1 MNYTYIR
8 HSRTRLT
15 YNHHLLERLYCLGL
29 YSRAHKGSRP
39 LHTPFGIQK
48 RIAEPCSNTCPSL
61 HVKLQK
67 PPDRVSQEVMFPNS
81 GGVNSVQRTPE
92 KEQNVTVFLWR
103 PPLRVV
109 LDGRCQRWVGV
120 KQLVNWQIGGF
131 VCMFFMLFDQ
141 DFPVS
146 IKVSTSLECIT
157 TKYCFGPL
165 SIAGRLPARSKKP
178 P

>member
-1 MNYTYIR
+1 MA
-8 HSRTRLT
+8 
-15 YNHHLLERLYCLGL
+15 NHHLLERLAWLSL

-81 GGVNSVQRTPE
+81 GGVSSVQRTPE
-92 KEQNVTVFLWR
+92 KEQNATVFPWR
-103 PPLRVV
+103 PPLKVV
-109 LDGRCQRWVGV
+109 LDGSCQRWVGGKTTSKLTNRCICLYV
-120 KQLVNWQIGGF
+120 
-131 VCMFFMLFDQ
+131 FMLFDQ

-157 TKYCFGPL
+157 TIYCFSPL
-165 SIAGRLPARSKKP
+165 SIAGRLPTRSRKP
-178 P
+178 A